1 MSEERF
7 QRIDRQLEFL
17 SENQA
22 QLTIALAKQDEQLTQ
37 LGDFIGRL
45 ARVLEEHVRQTHA
58 RFGQTDEQ
66 IKKLVQAQ
74 SQTDKR
80 LKSLIAAIERRYAN
94 GRH

>member
-1 MSEERF
+1 MSEKRF

-22 QLTIALAKQDEQLTQ
+22 QLTISMAKHD
-37 LGDFIGRL
+37 DFIGRL
-45 ARVLEEHVRQTHA
+45 ARVLEEHARQTHERFA
-58 RFGQTDEQ
+58 RTDEQ

-80 LKSLIAAIERRYAN
+80 LKALIAAIERRYVN
-94 GRH
+94 GQH